1 MLNQQNG
8 NENCQNPN
16 KFRDY
21 LAVERTMLAWIRTGL
36 TIFTLGSAIARF
48 GGSTSSE
55 ISLRNPESEKK
66 SVVSGLILAICGVL
80 CSLYGL
86 WRYGETAQQ
95 LRNEKNTSTLNIA
108 GPMGSMIALMLALIA
123 IIIVFFIV

>member
-1 MLNQQNG
+1 MLNQP
-8 NENCQNPN
+8 NENDSGQNPN
-16 KFRDY
+16 KLRDY

-36 TIFTLGSAIARF
+36 AIFTLGSAIARF
-48 GGSTSSE
+48 GGSTGSE

-86 WRYGETAQQ
+86 WRYGESVQQ
-95 LRNEKNTSTLNIA
+95 LRNEKNTSTFHIA
-108 GPMGSMIALMLALIA
+108 GPMGSMIALIFALIA